1 MSLDLFSASLDSNMQ
16 TFLNALATETVQ
28 KYDIVDKPFHIP
40 ALPKAQCIAVPI
52 VREVVAPLVVRNNAS
67 DEITEQYIAQE
78 NRVRMIAS
86 KTKGV
91 ERRRGAQILRSLG
104 MGGVAA
110 ANKAFISKKSS
121 PGNVFDL
128 NTFIYGDSG
137 KGGDKAIYPVHAA
150 VLYSDALSVQA
161 KSDQIESTFRQG
173 GVYEDGGNFDA
184 ESGSTS
190 SNIFTTYT
198 VKPGTIFVQT
208 AVFLGNRITRGAF
221 DHWLLSIGLAGAY
234 GGTTATTGTNIKTHL
249 GGLYWGMVER
259 PINAPGELLQAV
271 PGEFENTGE
280 LLSKIES
287 VFTEEYPNRVERL
300 ELNDYLNRR
309 VEDLES
315 RDRNLL
321 DQYESETR
329 KVKEMFDKWFSKS

>member
-1 MSLDLFSASLDSNMQ
+1 MSLDLYPVSSSSNMH
-16 TFLNALATETVQ
+16 TFLNTLATETVQ

-40 ALPKAQCIAVPI
+40 ALPKAQCIVVPI
-52 VREVVAPLVVRNNAS
+52 VREVIAPLIVRNNAS
-67 DEITEQYIAQE
+67 DEITEQYIADE

-104 MGGVAA
+104 KGGVAA
-110 ANKAFISKKSS
+110 ANKAYISKKSS

-128 NTFIYGDSG
+128 NTFVYGDSG
-137 KGGDKAIYPVHAA
+137 KGGEKAIYPVHAA

-198 VKPGTIFVQT
+198 VKPGTLFIQT
-208 AVFLGNRITRGAF
+208 AVFLGNRITRAAF

-249 GGLYWGMVER
+249 AGIYWGMVER
-259 PINAPGELLQAV
+259 AINAPGEILSLV
-271 PGEFENTGE
+271 SEESVE
-280 LLSKIES
+280 DLLSTIEDI
-287 VFTEEYPNRVERL
+287 FAKEYPNSVGCSA
-300 ELNDYLNRR
+300 LNEYLNQR
-309 VEDLES
+309 VKELEA
-315 RDRNLL
+315 RERNLIE
-321 DQYESETR
+321 QYTDESH
-329 KVKEMFDKWFSKS
+329 KVKEMFDKWFLKS